1 MPSTVRRWTAIGLIV
16 VMAGC
21 VDPNAQ
27 QNTAQALV
35 DLGDQLN
42 AMRQDNAVLQEQV
55 DSLRQAL
62 AKQDTILRQVAG
74 MAGVPVPP

>member
-1 MPSTVRRWTAIGLIV
+1 MNRAVCRLIIGLIV
-16 VMAGC
+16 VLGVAC

-62 AKQDTILRQVAG
+62 VKQDAVLKQVAG